1 MNILNYFECAKIEV
15 NLPTF
20 SELAAELL
28 ADTLEGYRDAW
39 LTAYKEIDED
49 ESETL
54 MPLEVV
60 EEALNEMAYEYCVY
74 TWECQI
80 MAMFHDVEML
90 DLLDGIYGKGEIAL
104 MLLNE
109 PHTLVNQAIYCTA
122 VEIIKKYAANDTI
135 TLKSLEL
142 RIKNNKAQD
151 APRYKRQNVKGG
163 K

>member
-28 ADTLEGYRDAW
+28 ADTLESYRDTW

-54 MPLEVV
+54 IPIEAIDD
-60 EEALNEMAYEYCVY
+60 ALNETAYEYCIH

-80 MAMFHDVEML
+80 MAMFHDTEML
-90 DLLDGIYGKGEIAL
+90 DLLGGEHDESEIAL

-109 PHTLVNQAIYCTA
+109 PHTLVNQAIYFA
-122 VEIIKKYAANDTI
+122 AANLINQYADDDDDITI
-135 TLKSLEL
+135 ESLEL
-142 RIKNNKAQD
+142 CISDNLAVDSPVDRAKFAQ
-151 APRYKRQNVKGG
+151 N
-163 K
+163 

>member
-20 SELAAELL
+20 SELAAQLL
-28 ADTLEGYRDAW
+28 ADTLEGYRDTW

-60 EEALNEMAYEYCVY
+60 EEALNEMAYEYSVY

-80 MAMFHDVEML
+80 MAMFHDVEMI
-90 DLLDGIYGKGEIAL
+90 DLLDGIHDKDEIAL

-109 PHTLVNQAIYCTA
+109 PHTLVNQAIYSAA
-122 VEIIKKYAANDTI
+122 VNLINQYADDDDDDITI
-135 TLKSLEL
+135 ESLEL
-142 RIKNNKAQD
+142 CISDNLAADSPQMR
-151 APRYKRQNVKGG
+151 VGEH
-163 K
+163 